1 MPAKRIMEK
10 STLIDVD
17 NYDKCKLSNKK
28 TFILVIVESPGKI
41 KKISSILGD
50 NYKVVASY
58 GHIMDL
64 HKKKLCVDI
73 DNKFKPEYHIITD
86 TNAFSDKTKVV
97 NELRQ
102 YAKQSYKVII
112 ASDDD
117 REGEMIGW
125 CYKVVIGLD
134 DTEYERITF
143 NSITKEEVKKAIM
156 SPKKLDMNMVASQ
169 QTRRIIDRLVGFKIS
184 NELRRLLGIVSI
196 SAGRVQSVVVKLI
209 CEKEDEIQEFFE
221 GENSSFY
228 KITSV
233 MNINKPM
240 KCELYTDLQ
249 TDIDS
254 NDAKCEDAKCEDAK
268 CEAMN
273 KAVINTYK
281 EAHKLMQNI
290 VISKFKIVDIIEKKS
305 TRTPSPPYTTS
316 TAQQDASSQLGFN
329 ISRTTKA
336 LQNLYEEGYTT
347 YLRTDS
353 TNLSQDALTQCEE
366 YITKIYGTKYH
377 NLKNYT
383 NTKGNTQ
390 EAHEAIRPV
399 DIKKTE
405 VKLGNKIG
413 TDEQKIYNLV
423 WNRTIASQMKPA
435 IVNVY
440 SIIISI
446 SKEKHY
452 VFLTKMENIVFDGYL
467 IVYNTEVI
475 EPFILPTKGTVYAQ
489 EIKATEDYKNPPLRY
504 TEAGLIKKMDP
515 KNLNIGRPATYGSI
529 ITNIQKQYV
538 EIKDIGGIEKKTR
551 IMIWTDETKEILTET
566 KTNHIGREH
575 KKFVPTELGKRV
587 TTLLI
592 KHFPDIMD
600 YQFTANMEK
609 ELDDISE
616 GTIHK
621 VKCLTKFWKKFE
633 PLLNNINKLDAP
645 TRVIGRHPITNE
657 EITAYIGYGGTKLKM
672 NNKIVALPPSYTVDE
687 ITLDDAINLLVY
699 PKLLGHK
706 DDKKVELK
714 KGKFGLYLSFD
725 DKTCSIPQD
734 VNPDDITLEYA
745 MIFINNKY
753 TQITNRIKKYL
764 FYSKI
769 DNIEYIIDSKD
780 NSKYIMMRDVTKKTT
795 KPLFV
800 PFPDTEQI
808 DIITVERIK
817 EIIKNKPK
825 KKYKKY

>member
-1 MPAKRIMEK
+1 MPAKRITEK

-17 NYDKCKLSNKK
+17 NYEKCKLSNKK

-86 TNAFSDKTKVV
+86 TNAYSDKTKVV

-143 NSITKEEVKKAIM
+143 NSITKEEVKKAI
-156 SPKKLDMNMVASQ
+156 SAPKKLDMNMVASQ

-209 CEKEDEIQEFFE
+209 CEKEDEIQQFFE

-228 KITSV
+228 KITSI

-240 KCELYTDLQ
+240 KCELYTDKH
-249 TDIDS
+249 TDNESENNCDDEVMKKAIID
-254 NDAKCEDAKCEDAK
+254 
-268 CEAMN
+268 
-273 KAVINTYK
+273 THK
-281 EAHKLMQNI
+281 ETQKIMQNI

-305 TRTPSPPYTTS
+305 VRNPSPPYTTS
-316 TAQQDASSQLGFN
+316 TAQQDASTQLGFN

-353 TNLSQDALTQCEE
+353 TNLSQDALTQCEQ
-366 YITKIYGTKYH
+366 YITKTYGTKYY
-377 NLKNYT
+377 NLANYT
-383 NTKGNTQ
+383 NKKGNTQ

-413 TDEQKIYNLV
+413 SDEQKIYNLV

-452 VFLTKMENIVFDGYL
+452 VFLTKMENIIFDGYL
-467 IVYNTEVI
+467 IVYNTDII
-475 EPFILPTKGTVYAQ
+475 EPFILPTKGVVYAQ

-538 EIKDIGGIEKKTR
+538 EIKDIDGIEKKTR
-551 IMIWTDETKEILTET
+551 ILIWTDETKEIKTET
-566 KTNHIGREH
+566 KKNYIGREH

-587 TTLLI
+587 TILLNN
-592 KHFPDIMD
+592 HFPDIMD

-616 GTIHK
+616 GTINK

-645 TRVIGRHPITNE
+645 TRVIGHHPTTNE
-657 EITAYIGYGGTKLKM
+657 EITAYIGYGGTKIKL
-672 NNKIVALPPSYTVDE
+672 NNKIVSLPASYTVDK
-687 ITLDDAINLLVY
+687 ITLEDAVNLLSY
-699 PKLLGHK
+699 PKLLGVQDNK
-706 DDKKVELK
+706 NLELK

-725 DKTCSIPQD
+725 DNTCSIPQD
-734 VNPDDITLEYA
+734 INPDEITFETA
-745 MIFINNKY
+745 MTFINNKY

-780 NSKYIMMRDVTKKTT
+780 NSKYIMVRDITKKNT
-795 KPLFV
+795 KPQFI
-800 PFPDTEQI
+800 PFPDTEQL
-808 DIITVERIK
+808 DAITVERIK